1 MRVYIAYAH
10 YTNGH
15 VVIIGAYSNSAKA
28 SDACA
33 EWKADHPHCDWTNWV
48 SYEIE

>member
-15 VVIIGAYSNSAKA
+15 VVIIGAYYTSAKA
-28 SDACA
+28 SDMCA